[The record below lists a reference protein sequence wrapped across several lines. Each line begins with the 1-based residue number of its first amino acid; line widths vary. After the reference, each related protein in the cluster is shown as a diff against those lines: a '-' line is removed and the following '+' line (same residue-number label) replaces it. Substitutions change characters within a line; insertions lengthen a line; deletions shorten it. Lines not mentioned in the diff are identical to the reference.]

1 MWQVRLLWAL
11 MARKFGFTLTY
22 PIPVAELHAALTGEE
37 LWRDRFAGAQTATLD
52 LTHPGGPGTVRL
64 AMSEKIRPEKIPGI
78 VRKVLKSDLV
88 VTRVD
93 NWQPLT
99 GDTAE
104 GTFEGTSSAISS
116 EMAGTYRLRPAGDG
130 SELEV
135 SGSVKVKVPLVGGA
149 IEPLAEQ
156 LQRRVVESER
166 KFILKWFA
174 ERANA

>member
-1 MWQVRLLWAL
+1 
-11 MARKFGFTLTY
+11 MARKFGFTLSY
-22 PIPVAELHAALTGEE
+22 PIPVAQLHAALTGEE
-37 LWRDRFAGAQTATLD
+37 LWRDRFADAQTATLD
-52 LTHPGGPGTVRL
+52 LSHPGGPGTIRI
-64 AMSEKIRPEKIPGI
+64 AMSETIRPDKIPGI

-93 NWQPLT
+93 TWQPLS

-104 GTFEGTSSAISS
+104 GSFEGTSSAISS
-116 EMAGTYRLRPAGDG
+116 QMTGTFRLRPAGEG

-135 SGSVKVKVPLVGGA
+135 SGSVKVKVPIVGGA

-166 KFILKWFA
+166 KFIVNWFE
-174 ERANA
+174 ERASA

>member
-1 MWQVRLLWAL
+1 
-11 MARKFGFTLTY
+11 MARKFGFTLSY
-22 PIPVAELHAALTGEE
+22 PLPVADLHAVLTGDD
-37 LWRDRFAGAQTATLD
+37 LWHARFDGAPTATLE
-52 LTHPGGPGTVRL
+52 LTHPGGPGSARL
-64 AMSEKIRPEKIPGI
+64 VMSETVHPEKIPGV

-104 GTFEGTSSAISS
+104 GTFEGTSSAIPS
-116 EMAGTYRLRPAGDG
+116 EMTGTYRIRPAGTG
-130 SELEV
+130 SELVV
-135 SGSVKVKVPLVGGA
+135 SGSVKVKIPFVGGA

-166 KFILKWFA
+166 KFILKWLEDRGEA
-174 ERANA
+174 